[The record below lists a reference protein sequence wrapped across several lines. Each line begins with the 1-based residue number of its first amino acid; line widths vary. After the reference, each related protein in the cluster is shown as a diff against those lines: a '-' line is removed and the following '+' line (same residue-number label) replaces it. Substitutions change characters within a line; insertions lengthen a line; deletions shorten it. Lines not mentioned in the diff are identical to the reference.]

1 MTTKPP
7 NDDLFDLLTRYFLQ
21 RLDQASSEADGKAA
35 AEPMD
40 PRELAEIRKHA
51 ESIKKL
57 GMGQPGSAQAALQQ
71 NIQRAIDEKRLKIA
85 DDEEAA

>member
-21 RLDQASSEADGKAA
+21 RIEHATEQAENGKGDVL
-35 AEPMD
+35 MD

-71 NIQRAIDEKRLKIA
+71 NLQRAIDENRLKIA